1 MCSSVR
7 VLFCLLLAFGLTSQ
21 VEARQKAPKTPP
33 PQLEI
38 TAASVS
44 ADQTTLFVAG
54 DNLGTPRVTVGG
66 IELSPVTVDTTG
78 TMLSAPLPALP
89 PGSYAL
95 AVWRGP
101 STTQS
106 AFFVVTIGAQGPQGA
121 TGATGPQG
129 EIGPMGPQGET
140 GPTGPQGAIGPTGP
154 QGPAGVNGTD
164 GAPGATG
171 PQGPPGPAGPTG
183 PAGPAGSAGVV
194 STVYVNGQGADPV
207 NGSAFAFISATAQVA
222 ITAPN
227 QSLFVSAEKAMGSQA
242 VGGANGLRVSICR
255 RVAGSAAT
263 PQDNGIDYMDGLMV
277 PQNTRI
283 PISLSTRFAG
293 LAVGN
298 YEVGLCGR
306 STNGTAANWSSN
318 EWSRVTAIVMQQ

>member
-7 VLFCLLLAFGLTSQ
+7 VLFCLLLAFGLTSHA
-21 VEARQKAPKTPP
+21 EARQKAPKTPP

-54 DNLGTPRVTVGG
+54 DNLGSPRVTVGG

-101 STTQS
+101 SKTQS

-129 EIGPMGPQGET
+129 EMGPMGPQGET
-140 GPTGPQGAIGPTGP
+140 GPAGPQGI
-154 QGPAGVNGTD
+154 
-164 GAPGATG
+164 PGATG
-171 PQGPPGPAGPTG
+171 PQGLPGPAGPTG

-207 NGSAFAFISATAQVA
+207 NGTAFAFLSATAQVA

-255 RVAGSAAT
+255 RVAGSGAV